1 MSFINYQLT
10 KVSTYFDYKA
20 ANHYTDYPV
29 KEPAELMQFLMNRVS
44 GISRTRAKELLSQRM
59 VYVDKEIVTQ
69 YNHPLK
75 PGQLVQISK
84 NRHVHTLR
92 SRWVRLMY
100 EDAFIIVVEK
110 KEGILTNALPGDRRE
125 NVKAILDEYVK
136 RQSKGFSVHTVH
148 RLDKGTSGILLFA
161 KRRDIQQIFTD
172 NWKDIVADRRYIAV
186 VQGEMEKDS
195 GTVTS
200 WLTDN
205 KMFVTYS
212 SVIDNGGKYA
222 ITNYRTLKRKNGYSL
237 VELKLETGRKNQ
249 IRVHMQDLH
258 HPIVG
263 DYKYGSTVEDYAER
277 SNPVGRICLHAFR
290 LAFRHPITGEF
301 LKFETPYP
309 GAFTSLMK

>member
-1 MSFINYQLT
+1 MSQ
-10 KVSTYFDYKA
+10 YFDRKA
-20 ANHYTDYPV
+20 VTRYTDYKV
-29 KEPAELMQFLMNRVS
+29 TEPYELMQFLMDKIT
-44 GISRTRAKELLSQRM
+44 GISRTKAKELLSQRM
-59 VYVDKEIVTQ
+59 VYVDKVITTQ
-69 YNHPLK
+69 YNAPLK

-84 NRHVHTLR
+84 NRHKHELV
-92 SRWVRLMY
+92 SRWVKLVY

-110 KEGILTNALPGDRRE
+110 KEGILTNALPGARQP

-136 RQSKGFSVHTVH
+136 RTNKGFAVHTVH
-148 RLDKGTSGILLFA
+148 RLDRETSGLLLFA

-172 NWKDIVADRRYIAV
+172 NWKDIVTDRRYIAV

-195 GTVTS
+195 GTVVS

-212 SVIDNGGKYA
+212 SMSDNGGKRA

-237 VELKLETGRKNQ
+237 VELKLDTGRKNQ
-249 IRVHMQDLH
+249 IRVHMQDLK

-263 DYKYGSTVEDYAER
+263 DYKYGSNEEEHGDHCD
-277 SNPVGRICLHAFR
+277 PIGRICLHAFR
-290 LAFRHPITGEF
+290 LQFTHPITRER

-309 GAFTSLMK
+309 AAFTALLGK

>member
-1 MSFINYQLT
+1 M
-10 KVSTYFDYKA
+10 STYFDYKA
-20 ANHYTDYPV
+20 ANHYTDYLV
-29 KEPAELMQFLMNRVS
+29 KEPAELMQFLMNRVT

-69 YNHPLK
+69 YNHQLK

-84 NRHVHTLR
+84 NRHIHTLR
-92 SRWVRLMY
+92 SRWVRLVY

-161 KRRDIQQIFTD
+161 KRRDIQKTFTD
-172 NWKDIVADRRYIAV
+172 NWKDIVTDRRYIAV

-212 SVIDNGGKYA
+212 SVFDNGGKYA
-222 ITNYRTLKRKNGYSL
+222 VTNYRTLKRKNGYSL

-263 DYKYGSTVEDYAER
+263 DYKYGSTVENYAER

>member
-1 MSFINYQLT
+1 M
-10 KVSTYFDYKA
+10 STYFDYKA

-92 SRWVRLMY
+92 SRWVRLVY

-172 NWKDIVADRRYIAV
+172 NWKDIVTDRRYIAV

-205 KMFVTYS
+205 KMLS
-212 SVIDNGGKYA
+212 PIPA
-222 ITNYRTLKRKNGYSL
+222 SL
-237 VELKLETGRKNQ
+237 TTEVNTPL
-249 IRVHMQDLH
+249 
-258 HPIVG
+258 
-263 DYKYGSTVEDYAER
+263 
-277 SNPVGRICLHAFR
+277 
-290 LAFRHPITGEF
+290 PITAPSSARMATRWWNSNW
-301 LKFETPYP
+301 KQAARTRYV
-309 GAFTSLMK
+309 FTCRTSIIPL

>member
-92 SRWVRLMY
+92 SRWVRLVY

-172 NWKDIVADRRYIAV
+172 NWKDIVTDRRYIAV

>member
-1 MSFINYQLT
+1 M
-10 KVSTYFDYKA
+10 STYFDYKA

-161 KRRDIQQIFTD
+161 KRRDIQQFFTD
-172 NWKDIVADRRYIAV
+172 NWKDIVTDRRYIAV